1 MAMNKFIMPVL
12 FILLLGG
19 CTSIQHISKTDINY
33 TVVKAESAPQG
44 DAQVNAIIEPYKA
57 QLDAVMNEV
66 LGVLP
71 IDLSKQ
77 KPESTLGNW
86 VADAMLEHLVKEGY
100 PVDLAIVN
108 YGGLRVPYL
117 TKGELTRGELFELSP
132 FDNTI
137 HVVDVPG
144 AKLDSVFIMIAES
157 DGWPV
162 SKSVNLT
169 IGNKKVLKAQ
179 IMNQPI
185 NPEKIYKVATL
196 DYVANGGDN
205 MKVFIP
211 LSRVQ
216 TSFLLRDILI
226 AYVKEATATGRS
238 INPVLDGRII
248 NQ

>member
-19 CTSIQHISKTDINY
+19 CTSMQHISKTDVNY
-33 TVVKAESAPQG
+33 TVIKVESAPQG
-44 DAQVNAIIEPYKA
+44 DEQVNAIIEPYKA

-71 IDLSKQ
+71 MDLSKQ

-86 VADAMLEHLVKEGY
+86 VADAMVEHLVKEGY

-137 HVVDVPG
+137 HVVNVPG

-169 IGNKKVLKAQ
+169 IGNKKVVKAQ
-179 IMNQPI
+179 VMNQPI
-185 NPEKIYKVATL
+185 DPGKIYKVATL

-226 AYVKEATATGRS
+226 ANVKEATATGRS

>member
-1 MAMNKFIMPVL
+1 MALNKYIMHVL
-12 FILLLGG
+12 CILVFAG
-19 CTSIQHISKTDINY
+19 CTSIQHISKTDVQY
-33 TVVKAESAPQG
+33 TVVRSESAPQG
-44 DAQVNAIIEPYKA
+44 DEQVNTIIAPYKA

-66 LGVLP
+66 LGILP
-71 IDLSKQ
+71 MDLSKQ

-86 VADAMLEHLVKEGY
+86 VTDALVDRLTKEGY
-100 PVDLAIVN
+100 AVDLAIVN

-117 TKGELTRGELFELSP
+117 TKGELTIGEIFELSP

-137 HVVDVPG
+137 HIVDVPG
-144 AKLDSVFIMIAES
+144 AKLDSVFIMLAES

-169 IGNKKVLKAQ
+169 IGNKKVLKARV
-179 IMNQPI
+179 MNQPI
-185 NPEKIYKVATL
+185 DPNRIYKVATL

-216 TSFLLRDILI
+216 TSILLRDVLI
-226 AYVKEATATGRS
+226 ANVKEATASGKS

>member
-1 MAMNKFIMPVL
+1 MAMKTIIMPVL
-12 FILLLGG
+12 FLLLLGG
-19 CTSIQHISKTDINY
+19 CTTVQHISKTDVHY
-33 TVVKAESAPQG
+33 TVVRSDAAPQG
-44 DAQVNAIIEPYKA
+44 DAQVNAIIEPYKE
-57 QLDAVMNEV
+57 QLDEVMNEV

-71 IDLSKQ
+71 ADLSKQ

-86 VADAMLEHLVKEGY
+86 VADAMVERLMKEGY

-144 AKLDSVFIMIAES
+144 AKLDSIFIMVAES

-169 IGNKKVLKAQ
+169 IGNKKVIKALV
-179 IMNQPI
+179 MGQPI
-185 NPEKIYKVATL
+185 DPAKIYKVATL

-216 TSFLLRDILI
+216 TSLLLRDILI
-226 AYVKEATATGRS
+226 DNVKEATASGRS
-238 INPVLDGRII
+238 INPALDGRIK